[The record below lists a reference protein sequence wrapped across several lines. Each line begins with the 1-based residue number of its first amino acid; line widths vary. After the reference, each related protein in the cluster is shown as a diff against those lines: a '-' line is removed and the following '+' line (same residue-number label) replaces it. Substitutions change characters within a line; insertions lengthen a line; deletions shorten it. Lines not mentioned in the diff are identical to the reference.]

1 MVSTD
6 KQIKELFDVKAHLG
20 HKASRVH
27 PKAKKYIYT
36 VQNGVSIIDLTIT
49 VKFLDEALQFVEKL
63 AKENKVF
70 LVVVTK
76 KIASAKIQELCAQNS
91 IPVVSTKWP
100 AGLLSNF
107 ETITKNIK
115 KLIQMK
121 KDKADGSWQKFVKH
135 DQTEMEKEIVKLER
149 AYGGLIQLN
158 KLPDGL
164 FVIDV
169 KKEKN
174 AVNEALRM
182 AMPVIAI
189 TDTNVDPHLV
199 DYPIPAND
207 DSLSSVEYIVNK
219 IVETYT
225 KNKVKNPS
233 SP

>member
-1 MVSTD
+1 MLNSE

-20 HKASRVH
+20 HKTSRVH

-36 VQNGVSIIDLTIT
+36 IQNGVSIIDLTKT
-49 VKFLDEALQFVEKL
+49 VDFLEKALQFVEKL
-63 AKENKVF
+63 AKENKIF
-70 LVVVTK
+70 LMVATK
-76 KIASAKIQELCAQNS
+76 KIVASKIQALCNTNS

-121 KDKADGSWQKFVKH
+121 KDKADGSWQKYVKH
-135 DQTEMEKEIVKLER
+135 DRTKMEKEIVKLER
-149 AYGGLIQLN
+149 AYGGLVQLN
-158 KLPDGL
+158 KLPDAL
-164 FVIDV
+164 FVVDV

-174 AVNEALRM
+174 AVIEALRIPI
-182 AMPVIAI
+182 PVMAI
-189 TDTNVDPHLV
+189 TDTNVNPHEV

-219 IVETYT
+219 IVETYARHKPT
-225 KNKVKNPS
+225 EKTS
-233 SP
+233 